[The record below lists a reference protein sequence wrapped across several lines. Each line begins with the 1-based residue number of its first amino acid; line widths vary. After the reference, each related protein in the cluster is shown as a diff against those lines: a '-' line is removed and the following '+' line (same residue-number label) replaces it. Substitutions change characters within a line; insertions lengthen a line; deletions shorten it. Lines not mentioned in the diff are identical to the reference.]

1 MIDVEVVVI
10 DVNEIMYLVNV
21 IFYFFYCNLIYLDV
35 MYCEIR

>member
-35 MYCEIR
+35 MNCEIR